1 MAPPATEIA
10 LLPLVTGAD
19 IEDPNSSAG
28 KIWQSSLDTIAAQP
42 GYKGA
47 FWGRQVENNSVLEL
61 LIGMKNPASDYLY
74 LHQSLLLN
82 FWTRLG

>member
-10 LLPLVTGAD
+10 LLPLVAGAD

-28 KIWQSSLDTIAAQP
+28 KVWQSTLDTIAAQP

-47 FWGRQVENNSVLEL
+47 FWGRQIENNSILEL
-61 LIGMKNPASDYLY
+61 LIGIRNVSIDYLY
-74 LHQSLLLN
+74 MHHPY
-82 FWTRLG
+82 